1 MFFPVSG
8 RWRFISPLARLSSNA
23 KLLHKVDA
31 TFGVLACFCATL
43 LRKAADVFAGAA
55 PKEPKTILFLKL
67 AEQGSTVL
75 AHEAIR
81 RAVDKVGAKN
91 VYFLLFEENRFILD
105 LLGLVPPENVLA
117 IRTKSPVLMVTT
129 CLSLLLKIRRMR
141 LDACIDM
148 EFFARS
154 TAALAWLTGTP
165 IRVGFHTYFGEG
177 PYRGDLFTHRVIYN
191 AHLHA
196 SRTFSSLVMALD
208 NDPAKFPTF
217 PAVPPPGGPPPPFEP
232 AASERAEME
241 KLLATLMPQGTSR
254 LVLLNANASDLLPLR
269 RWDSAN
275 YIALAKR
282 LLAEY
287 SDLCIGFTGAPEEA
301 AKVEGLLAE
310 VGSLRCFGLAG
321 KTTLR
326 QLLIVYELADVLV
339 TNDSGPA
346 HFATMTQ
353 IDVVALFGPET
364 PLLFGAPSPRNHAL
378 WAGLACSPCV
388 NALNNRQT
396 ACRDNVC
403 MKMITVDQ
411 VFETVCRVY
420 LQRKKI

>member
-1 MFFPVSG
+1 MA
-8 RWRFISPLARLSSNA
+8 RFSSNA
-23 KLLHKVDA
+23 NLLQKIDGSL
-31 TFGVLACFCATL
+31 GVLACFCVTL
-43 LRKAADVFAGAA
+43 LRKAVDALSPPDVQT
-55 PKEPKTILFLKL
+55 PPKTILFLKL

-75 AHEAIR
+75 AHETIR
-81 RAVDKVGAKN
+81 RAVAKVGAKN

-117 IRTKSPVLMVTT
+117 IRTKSPVEMITS
-129 CLSLLLKIRRMR
+129 CLDRLAQIRRMK

-154 TAALAWLTGTP
+154 TAALAWLTGTR
-165 IRVGFHTYFGEG
+165 IRVGFHAFFGEG
-177 PYRGDLFTHRVIYN
+177 PYRGDLLTHRVIYN

-196 SRTFSSLVMALD
+196 SRTFTSLVMALD
-208 NDPAKFPTF
+208 NPADKFPTF
-217 PAVPPPGGPPPPFEP
+217 PAIPPPGEPPPPFEP
-232 AASERAEME
+232 APEETQE
-241 KLLATLMPQGTSR
+241 VENLLAKLMAPGCKR
-254 LVLLNANASDLLPLR
+254 LILLNANASDLLPLR
-269 RWDSAN
+269 RWETEN
-275 YIALAKR
+275 YITLGKK
-282 LLAEY
+282 LLQEF
-287 SDLCIGFTGAPEEA
+287 DDICIGFTGAPDEEA
-301 AKVEGLLAE
+301 KVNDI
-310 VGSLRCFGLAG
+310 VRTMGSDRCFGLAG
-321 KTTLR
+321 KTSLR
-326 QLLIVYELADVLV
+326 QLLIVYNLADVLV

-346 HFATMTQ
+346 HFATMTT
-353 IDVVALFGPET
+353 IDVVVLFGPET

-420 LQRKKI
+420 RQRKTK